1 MQETKAAFD
10 PFWTQ
15 MQTIR
20 KAVDDGL
27 TPDGQKNLVAQVKT
41 VKEMAATLKTRVET
55 TGAKLNQVSV
65 IYTRP

>member
-1 MQETKAAFD
+1 
-10 PFWTQ
+10 
-15 MQTIR
+15 
-20 KAVDDGL
+20 VDDGL